1 METSRVDGKPEKTW
15 QNWRRKALAGVGDF
29 SKEEKSLYN
38 KEKWLPLCRDTQFLI
53 SNECCHVMKK
63 QPLDSYM
70 RKEKR
75 FPIMGILAEESRLR
89 EQRWLKTGCN
99 AFEGKKKTSQPLSF
113 WTEQDILH
121 YIEENDLE
129 IASVYGEIVC
139 TDKDG
144 FEYDP
149 LPGVECDMKCTKCDR
164 SGCIFCGF
172 GAHLE
177 KGKNRFQR
185 LAETHPKQY
194 DYCMRGGQWV
204 DNPHYDSSAPKFND
218 ILGDECVDVNNV
230 FCFIIGNH

>member
-1 METSRVDGKPEKTW
+1 
-15 QNWRRKALAGVGDF
+15 
-29 SKEEKSLYN
+29 
-38 KEKWLPLCRDTQFLI
+38 
-53 SNECCHVMKK
+53 MKK

-121 YIEENDLE
+121 YIKGNNLE

-149 LPGVECDMKCTKCDR
+149 LPGIECDMKCTKCDR

-204 DNPHYDSSAPKFND
+204 DNPHYDPAAPKYDDFWENWNPKKIWVPSKEGLGMKKVFND
-218 ILGDECVDVNNV
+218 CNAIYGKD
-230 FCFIIGNH
+230 FIRYE